1 MAKRIFICES
11 PIKGFTMAD
20 DYNHLY
26 IIICSKMGRS
36 LCILEEEVRLN
47 LEATRLG
54 NLRVAL
60 GPVKPN

>member
-1 MAKRIFICES
+1 
-11 PIKGFTMAD
+11 MAD